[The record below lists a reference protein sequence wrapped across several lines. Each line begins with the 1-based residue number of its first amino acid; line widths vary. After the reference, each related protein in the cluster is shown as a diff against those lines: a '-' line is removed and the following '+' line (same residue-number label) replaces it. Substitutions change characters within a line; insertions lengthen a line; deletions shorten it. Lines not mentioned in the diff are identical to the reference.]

1 MTLLYLVA
9 NALSVTVFLSFG
21 LWCVFAGGMR
31 EDFERFGMS
40 RLRIL
45 TGVLEVSGALG
56 LIAGY
61 FIAELAV
68 LSGVGLALLMAV
80 GLLTRLRQRDTMEQM
95 LPAAA
100 LILVNMFIAWF
111 ASTTVA

>member
-1 MTLLYLVA
+1 MTLLYLSA

-31 EDFERFGMS
+31 KDFDRFGIS
-40 RLRIL
+40 QLRIL

-61 FIAELAV
+61 FLVELAV
-68 LSGVGLALLMAV
+68 LSGGGLALLMTI
-80 GLLTRLRQRDTMEQM
+80 GLLARLRHRDSIQQM
-95 LPAAA
+95 LPAAI
-100 LILVNMFIAWF
+100 LIVVNVFIAWF
-111 ASTTVA
+111 ALTTVA